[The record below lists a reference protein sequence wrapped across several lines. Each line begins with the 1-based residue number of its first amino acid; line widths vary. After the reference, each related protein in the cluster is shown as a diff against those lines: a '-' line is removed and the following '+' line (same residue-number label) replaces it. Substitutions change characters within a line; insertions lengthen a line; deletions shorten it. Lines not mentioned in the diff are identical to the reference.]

1 MSLATVPEPL
11 TVAAPSQHGDEGLY
25 EIINGHRVELPPMS
39 IYAVV
44 IANLLAR
51 KLGNHAEAHDL
62 GQVLLEALFRLP
74 LAKQRNRRPDI
85 GFVSYQRWAKGR
97 PIPKDDNA
105 WEVVPELAVEVVS
118 PTDFA
123 EELLEKLEEYFQAGV
138 QMVWVVYPRRGI
150 VHVYESLTQIRGL
163 TRTDELDGGK
173 VLPGFRLALATLF
186 EDQANPA

>member
-1 MSLATVPEPL
+1 MPSATALEPRAAPEP
-11 TVAAPSQHGDEGLY
+11 SIYGDEGLY
-25 EIINGHRVELPPMS
+25 EIINGQRIELPPMS

-51 KLGNHAEAHDL
+51 KLGNHAEAHNL
-62 GQVLLEALFRLP
+62 GHVLLEALFRLP
-74 LAKQRNRRPDI
+74 LPKQRNRRPDI

-105 WEVVPELAVEVVS
+105 WDVVPELAVEVVS

-123 EELLEKLEEYFQAGV
+123 EELQEKVEEYFAAGV
-138 QMVWVVYPRRGI
+138 QEVWVIYPRRRI

-163 TRTDELDGGK
+163 TLTDELDGGK
-173 VLPGFRLALATLF
+173 AIPGFRLSLATLF
-186 EDQANPA
+186 EEQANSA